1 MSKEKKWP
9 DIRLLSFDLQT
20 VSFAYASVRLILS
33 TQPLLNVF
41 KDYTVSISCEDQLST
56 GGNFDLRFSRC
67 DSGVDSFNPHDDA
80 EPFLRNILRHGHGRL
95 APSLNRLVT
104 FLRETLPIAV
114 ELEEIRQQSQ
124 GAVDTFAKAA
134 GWYRLLFGDSRYF
147 FFPSQTIISIQ
158 SSCSDT
164 RWTSG

>member
-1 MSKEKKWP
+1 MARYP
-9 DIRLLSFDLQT
+9 
-20 VSFAYASVRLILS
+20 FALVRLANCGICLRFRTVDLLRRGDILS
-33 TQPLLNVF
+33 AL

-67 DSGVDSFNPHDDA
+67 DSGLDSFNPHDDA

-95 APSLNRLVT
+95 APSLHRLVT

-114 ELEEIRQQSQ
+114 ELEEIRQQSE

-134 GWYRLLFGDSRYF
+134 GWYRLLFGDSRCLLSF
-147 FFPSQTIISIQ
+147 RGPSH
-158 SSCSDT
+158 
-164 RWTSG
+164 R